1 MDYSN
6 FITPPDF
13 VEDDFHTVT
22 VVDASPKDVEL
33 LGQIAKGTNN
43 AYNVYLYHQGMDD
56 TAWLAKAI
64 EKSDAVI
71 VNTSD
76 PYNNEDLC
84 KNSNVYYY
92 GSKTYITDAT
102 KVDTPFDYFAHLE
115 KQPTK

>member
-43 AYNVYLYHQGMDD
+43 AYNVYL
-56 TAWLAKAI
+56 
-64 EKSDAVI
+64 
-71 VNTSD
+71 
-76 PYNNEDLC
+76 
-84 KNSNVYYY
+84 
-92 GSKTYITDAT
+92 
-102 KVDTPFDYFAHLE
+102 
-115 KQPTK
+115 